1 MIFLVEAGRQA
12 RRAEGL
18 YSPGSTR
25 SRMVG
30 TTISSYTIL
39 AKPPYQIA
47 TIYAGLGDRDR
58 AFEWLEKAFQERS
71 PGLKFLKTEPMLDNL
86 RADKRFD
93 DLIHRVENA
102 SAR

>member
-1 MIFLVEAGRQA
+1 MI
-12 RRAEGL
+12 
-18 YSPGSTR
+18 
-25 SRMVG
+25 G
-30 TTISSYTIL
+30 TTVSSYTIL

-47 TIYAGLGDRDR
+47 TIYAGLDDCDC

-93 DLIHRVENA
+93 DLLRRVDSA

>member
-1 MIFLVEAGRQA
+1 M
-12 RRAEGL
+12 
-18 YSPGSTR
+18 SKTR
-25 SRMVG
+25 
-30 TTISSYTIL
+30 YY
-39 AKPPYQIA
+39 PPYQIA
-47 TIYAGLGDRDR
+47 TIYAGLGDSDR

-93 DLIHRVENA
+93 DLVHRVDDA